1 MVEQSEIVKEIGQEK
16 TDEEKGKRSTKK
28 KRMN

>member
-16 TDEEKGKRSTKK
+16 TDEEKDELKH
-28 KRMN
+28 NQPVC